1 MHRSQWLLFIAVGWA
16 SVGGGCGSSSNEP
29 GRSPDGGGPSSSG
42 GSSGSSPTTSSSGS
56 SGASSSSGAATGDD
70 SGPSG
75 SLDASYGMDG
85 APPLVEAGPP
95 PANTCSATVA
105 LADTSHPTTV
115 VGKGDAGSCT
125 AAALQSAVTQG
136 GVVTFD
142 CGGPT
147 TIPIASEITVPTDRD
162 TVIDGGGT
170 VTLDGGGATRILH
183 YASGDYRGMYG
194 GAQHTLT
201 VQRITLTR
209 AKSSGTMMFPTASPP
224 CSQGYQDGAGGAI
237 LMTSGTL
244 HVIDSTFISNQAVDI
259 GPDVAGGAIY
269 TTGSVDT
276 TIVGSQF
283 DGNSASNGGAVGSLN
298 SDLTLINDT
307 FSQNQSL
314 GEGGNATNGTC
325 PVVGGQRETGSGGSG
340 GAVSIDGGDDGTL
353 TVCGCTFSKNTCHAI
368 GGAIFRTPDG
378 AKQTSNID
386 RSTFDGNSCSG
397 TYDGKPTGQAGA
409 MYFHNSHVVLTN
421 STVSNNSAPGS
432 GGFFGDGTDLDAT
445 NTTFASNLATTG
457 VGGAIASSGTLTNCT
472 FVDNEAHGTNYAAF
486 AAALFGGPWTIQN
499 TIFDGN
505 TDNDNSNSESCSSGT
520 SNSGDHDLQW
530 PMGGT
535 DTPCVPGITFADAM
549 LGSLANNGGT
559 TLTAVPAGSPAVI
572 QTGTSCPATDQTGR
586 ARANPCTLGALE
598 AH

>member
-1 MHRSQWLLFIAVGWA
+1 VGRCQGLLFVMVGWA
-16 SVGGGCGSSSNEP
+16 GLGGGCGSSSSPP
-29 GRSPDGGGPSSSG
+29 GATRDGGGT
-42 GSSGSSPTTSSSGS
+42 GSSSSSGS
-56 SGASSSSGAATGDD
+56 SSGASSGSSSSSGGGQTAGDD
-70 SGPSG
+70 GGPTG
-75 SLDASYGMDG
+75 SPDASPGADG
-85 APPLVEAGPP
+85 ALPLVEAGPP
-95 PANTCSATVA
+95 PAMTCTATVGP
-105 LADTSHPTTV
+105 ADTSHPTTV
-115 VGKGDAGSCT
+115 VGNGDAATCT
-125 AAALQSAVTQG
+125 LAALQSAVTQG

-142 CGGPT
+142 CGGAATIAVT
-147 TIPIASEITVPTDRD
+147 TEITVPTDRD
-162 TVIDGGGT
+162 TVIDGGGM
-170 VTLDGGGATRILH
+170 VTLDGGATTRILH
-183 YASGDYRGMYG
+183 FSSGDYRGMYG

-209 AKSSGTMMFPTASPP
+209 GKATGTMMFPAASPP

-237 LMTSGTL
+237 LVTSGTL
-244 HVIDSTFISNQAVDI
+244 HVIDATFTNNQAEDI
-259 GPDVAGGAIY
+259 GPDVGGGAIY

-307 FSQNQSL
+307 FSQNQAL
-314 GEGGNATNGTC
+314 GQGANSTNGTC
-325 PVVGGQRETGSGGSG
+325 PVVGGQRETGSGGNG

-353 TVCGCTFSKNTCHAI
+353 TVCGCTFSKNSGHAI

-386 RSTFDGNSCSG
+386 RTTFDGNTCSG
-397 TYDGKPTGQAGA
+397 TYNGSATGQAGA

-445 NTTFASNLATTG
+445 NTTFAANVATTG

-472 FVDNEAHGTNYAAF
+472 FANNEAHGTNYAAF
-486 AAALFGGPWTIQN
+486 AAALFGGPWTVQN

-505 TDNDNSNSESCSSGT
+505 TDNDNSGSESCSSGT
-520 SNSGDHDLQW
+520 SNTGDHDLQW

-549 LGSLANNGGT
+549 LGPLADNGGT
-559 TLTAVPAGSPAVI
+559 TLTAAPAAAATVI
-572 QTGTSCPATDQTGR
+572 QTGTGCPATDQTGR

>member
-1 MHRSQWLLFIAVGWA
+1 MHRSPWLLVIALGWA
-16 SVGGGCGSSSNEP
+16 SVGGGCGGSSNA
-29 GRSPDGGGPSSSG
+29 RGGSREGGIPSSSG
-42 GSSGSSPTTSSSGS
+42 SSSGTSSS
-56 SGASSSSGAATGDD
+56 SGASSSGGASAGDD
-70 SGPSG
+70 GGTSG
-75 SLDASYGMDG
+75 SLDGASGMDG
-85 APPLVEAGPP
+85 VLPLVAAGPP
-95 PANTCSATVA
+95 PAKTCSPTVT
-105 LADTSHPTTV
+105 LADTSHPTSV
-115 VGKGDAGSCT
+115 VGQGDAGSCT

-147 TIPIASEITVPTDRD
+147 TIAITSEITVPTDRD

-170 VTLDGGGATRILH
+170 VTLDGGGTARILH
-183 YASGDYRGMYG
+183 YSSGDYRGMYG

-209 AKSSGTMMFPTASPP
+209 AKSSGTTMFPAASPP
-224 CSQGYQDGAGGAI
+224 CSQGYEDGAGGAI

-244 HVIDSTFISNQAVDI
+244 HVIDSTFTNNQAVDI

-307 FSQNQSL
+307 FSQNRSL

-325 PVVGGQRETGSGGSG
+325 PMVGGQRETGSGGSG

-353 TVCGCTFSKNTCHAI
+353 TVCGSTFSKNTCHAI

-386 RSTFDGNSCSG
+386 RSSFDGNSCSG
-397 TYDGKPTGQAGA
+397 TYNGSPTGQAGA

-421 STVSNNSAPGS
+421 STVSNNSAPGR
-432 GGFFGDGTDLDAT
+432 A
-445 NTTFASNLATTG
+445 
-457 VGGAIASSGTLTNCT
+457 ASSGTAPTST
-472 FVDNEAHGTNYAAF
+472 RRTRPSRRTSRRRASAAR
-486 AAALFGGPWTIQN
+486 
-499 TIFDGN
+499 
-505 TDNDNSNSESCSSGT
+505 
-520 SNSGDHDLQW
+520 
-530 PMGGT
+530 
-535 DTPCVPGITFADAM
+535 
-549 LGSLANNGGT
+549 
-559 TLTAVPAGSPAVI
+559 SPAR
-572 QTGTSCPATDQTGR
+572 GP
-586 ARANPCTLGALE
+586 
-598 AH
+598 

>member
-1 MHRSQWLLFIAVGWA
+1 MHRCQWLLFVVVGWA
-16 SVGGGCGSSSNEP
+16 GVGGGCGSSSNTP
-29 GRSPDGGGPSSSG
+29 DGSPDGGR
-42 GSSGSSPTTSSSGS
+42 
-56 SGASSSSGAATGDD
+56 SGASSSSGSSSSGSSSGSASSSGGPASGDD
-70 SGPSG
+70 GAVTSPDGSSGP
-75 SLDASYGMDG
+75 DA
-85 APPLVEAGPP
+85 ALPLVEAGPP
-95 PANTCSATVA
+95 PAMTCTATVG

-115 VGKGDAGSCT
+115 VGQGDAGSCT
-125 AAALQSAVTQG
+125 AAAFQSAVTQG

-142 CGGPT
+142 CGGAATIAIT
-147 TIPIASEITVPTDRD
+147 TEITVPTDRD
-162 TVIDGGGT
+162 TVIDGGGMI
-170 VTLDGGGATRILH
+170 TLDGGAATRILH
-183 YASGDYRGMYG
+183 FSSGDYRGMYG

-201 VQRITLTR
+201 VQQITLTR
-209 AKSSGTMMFPTASPP
+209 GKASGTMMFPPASPP

-237 LMTSGTL
+237 WMTSGTL
-244 HVIDSTFISNQAVDI
+244 HVIDAVFTNDQAADT

-269 TTGSVDT
+269 TTGSVNT

-307 FSQNQSL
+307 FSQNQAL
-314 GEGGNATNGTC
+314 GQGANSTNGTC
-325 PVVGGQRETGSGGSG
+325 PVVGGQRETGDGGNG

-353 TVCGCTFSKNTCHAI
+353 TICGCTFSKNSGHAI

-386 RSTFDGNSCSG
+386 RTTFDGNTCSG
-397 TYDGKPTGQAGA
+397 MYNGMSTGQAGA

-445 NTTFASNLATTG
+445 NTTFASNVATTG

-472 FVDNEAHGTNYAAF
+472 FANNEAHGTNYAAF
-486 AAALFGGPWTIQN
+486 AAALFGGPWTIAN

-505 TDNDNSNSESCSSGT
+505 TDNDNSGSESCSSGT
-520 SNSGDHDLQW
+520 SNSGAHDLQW
-530 PMGGT
+530 PMGST

-549 LGSLANNGGT
+549 LGPLADNGGT
-559 TLTAVPAGSPAVI
+559 TLTAAPAAAASI
-572 QTGTSCPATDQTGR
+572 LQTGTSCPPNDQTGR

>member
-1 MHRSQWLLFIAVGWA
+1 MRRCRWLLFVAVGWA
-16 SVGGGCGSSSNEP
+16 GVGGGCGSSSNAP
-29 GRSPDGGGPSSSG
+29 GGAPGGGG
-42 GSSGSSPTTSSSGS
+42 RGSSGS
-56 SGASSSSGAATGDD
+56 SGASGSSGTSGSSGSSSSGGQSSGDD
-70 SGPSG
+70 SGA
-75 SLDASYGMDG
+75 SLDGSPGSDG
-85 APPLVEAGPP
+85 ATPPLVEAGPP
-95 PANTCSATVA
+95 PAATCATTVA

-142 CGGPT
+142 CGGAA
-147 TIPIASEITVPTDRD
+147 TIAIATEITVPTDRD
-162 TVIDGGGT
+162 TVIDGGGS
-170 VTLDGGGATRILH
+170 VTLDGGGAMRILH
-183 YASGDYRGMYG
+183 YASGDYRGNYG
-194 GAQHTLT
+194 GPQHTLT

-209 AKSSGTMMFPTASPP
+209 AKAKGTMMFPAANPP

-244 HVIDSTFISNQAVDI
+244 HVVDATFTNDQAEDT

-307 FSQNQSL
+307 FSQNQAL
-314 GEGGNATNGTC
+314 GQGANSVNGTC
-325 PVVGGQRETGSGGSG
+325 PVVGNQRETGSGGNG

-353 TVCGCTFSKNTCHAI
+353 TICGCTFSKNAGHAI
-368 GGAIFRTPDG
+368 GGAIFRTPDM

-386 RSTFDGNSCSG
+386 RTTFDGNTCSG
-397 TYDGKPTGQAGA
+397 MYNGAATGQAGA

-445 NTTFASNLATTG
+445 NTTFASNVATTG

-472 FVDNEAHGTNYAAF
+472 FAGNEAHGTNYAAF
-486 AAALFGGPWTIQN
+486 AAALFGGPWTVHN

-505 TDNDNSNSESCSSGT
+505 TDNDNSGSESCSSGT

-535 DTPCVPGITFADAM
+535 DTPCVPGVTFADAM
-549 LGSLANNGGT
+549 LGPLADNGGVT
-559 TLTAVPAGSPAVI
+559 KTVASSAAPAVI
-572 QTGTSCPATDQTGR
+572 QIGTSCPATDQTGR